1 MSRDFLNQS
10 RLKLKPNV
18 IFPRL
23 ASATHTSNEYWFIGS
38 PGTLVIGLGYFQV
51 PRNLTFKMRPRVK
64 PSGIT
69 FQNKCFTLVV
79 VLKQR
84 LKGNQ
89 EYYEGFGFKTFI

>member
-1 MSRDFLNQS
+1 M
-10 RLKLKPNV
+10 
-18 IFPRL
+18 
-23 ASATHTSNEYWFIGS
+23 
-38 PGTLVIGLGYFQV
+38 IGLGYFQV
-51 PRNLTFKMRPRVK
+51 PRNLTSKMRTRVK

-69 FQNKCFTLVV
+69 FQKKCFKLVV